1 MATLTEQHSNFYTT
15 HHAKLPADA
24 SATLNSIEV
33 EHSASFDFFQA
44 VKAGDKLPDFKLRDT
59 FGKNVT
65 RDELLA
71 KGNIILSFYRGEWCP
86 YCNLELCALEKLLPE
101 FAAKGTTLVAV
112 SPELHDQAIVT
123 SQKNEVTFPILSGVG
138 NGLARQ
144 LNIVFKQPERIKDV
158 WALRGG
164 VDWQVRYGDESLE
177 VPVTGTLLVDKT
189 GTIRNVHLDPNWTK
203 RLEPT
208 TVLTWIDGL

>member
-1 MATLTEQHSNFYTT
+1 MATLTEQLSDYYTT
-15 HHAKLPADA
+15 HHAKIPADVA
-24 SATLNSIEV
+24 ATVNSIQA
-33 EHSASFDFFQA
+33 EHSASFDFSKA

-59 FGKNVT
+59 FGKDVT

-86 YCNLELCALEKLLPE
+86 FCNLELRALEKLLPE
-101 FAAKGTTLVAV
+101 FTAKGTTLVAV
-112 SPELHDQAIVT
+112 SPELPDQAIVT
-123 SQKNEVTFPILSGVG
+123 SQKNEITFPILSDVG

-144 LNIVFKQPERIKDV
+144 LNIVFKQPERIKDI

-164 VDWQVRYGDESLE
+164 VDWQARYGDESLE
-177 VPVTGTLLVDKT
+177 VPVPGTILVDKT
-189 GTIRNVHLDPNWTK
+189 GTVRNVHLDPNWRK

-208 TVLTWIDGL
+208 TVLTWIDEL